1 MDMSELTREELDTR
15 LDTIESRIDRR
26 FSENDAK
33 MEARFAQAEARNEAR
48 FAQAET
54 RNDARF
60 AAIDARFTEADT
72 RARQQTVELIK
83 WMITTALAA
92 TAIGGGFLGMLI
104 SYSSPR
110 QPPAPIVI
118 TIPAPVQPAPAR

>member
-48 FAQAET
+48 FREAET
-54 RNDARF
+54 RA
-60 AAIDARFTEADT
+60 
-72 RARQQTVELIK
+72 QKQTVELIK

-110 QPPAPIVI
+110 QPATPIVI